1 MECVQPFGVENIL
14 SLLLLIFLTA
24 PLIYTQ
30 IVKKKIF
37 RKIGP
42 IKTLQDLR
50 SLLKHYILRSTI
62 MSRFLLV

>member
-42 IKTLQDLR
+42 I
-50 SLLKHYILRSTI
+50 
-62 MSRFLLV
+62 